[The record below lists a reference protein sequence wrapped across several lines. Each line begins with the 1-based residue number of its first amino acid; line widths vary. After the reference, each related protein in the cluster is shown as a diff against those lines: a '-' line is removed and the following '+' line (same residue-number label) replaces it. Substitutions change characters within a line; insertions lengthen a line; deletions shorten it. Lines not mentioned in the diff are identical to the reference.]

1 MVLKR
6 PVKKAKLGL
15 LLTLILVGGILS
27 VFISAGLSAGRESI
41 HPTSVI
47 LARLGFAGFGIWCWG
62 YILSLIY
69 LHRMWS
75 IIQDGHARTT
85 AGKAVGFLF
94 IPFYSLYW
102 AFQAYWGLAVDYNR
116 FIARHQVELQRL
128 PEGLLL
134 AFSILNILFYI
145 PFVNLLTIPAMWI
158 ISMILYSY
166 ICNVINAFSE
176 PLDETATPAP
186 VRAPQYHPEEPV
198 GEPPPLSKSK
208 KLPVWAVVVISSI
221 GGLFLLGLIAA
232 IAIPNFVA
240 YKKRALET
248 ATVSETNR
256 LWIGEWRTPGPLEP
270 PLYYNCLNIKFQGN
284 FPSLEWYY
292 DYKDKRNVIT
302 TKDVLW
308 DDASI
313 KFITVASGNEVSHKL
328 KLEDPGTIHDDI
340 CYLNG
345 EKAGKKLTAKWK
357 KTK

>member
-1 MVLKR
+1 
-6 PVKKAKLGL
+6 
-15 LLTLILVGGILS
+15 
-27 VFISAGLSAGRESI
+27 
-41 HPTSVI
+41 
-47 LARLGFAGFGIWCWG
+47 
-62 YILSLIY
+62 
-69 LHRMWS
+69 MWS

-94 IPFYSLYW
+94 IPFFSLYW

-116 FIARHQVELQRL
+116 FIARHQVGLQRL
-128 PEGLLL
+128 PEGLFL

-248 ATVSETNR
+248 AAVSEANL
-256 LWIGEWRTPGPLEP
+256 LWAGEWRAPGPLDP

-328 KLEDPGTIHDDI
+328 TLENPGTIHDDI